1 MISIYIHIYI
11 YNHQIFSKKH
21 LYDIY
26 HVYIVLII
34 WVFLKWWYPHFTPQH
49 DPFLVGKTHGPVKLR
64 KPTIFRS
71 CPHMLPTYRSPP
83 IKGTR
88 FHGPGPRICFS
99 TLDSDVVSG
108 SGPDIFELWT
118 LKCPGKRQTK
128 TYVSIC
134 FLGDGF
140 KDFYFHLYL
149 GKILILTNI
158 FQLG

>member
-1 MISIYIHIYI
+1 MDD
-11 YNHQIFSKKH
+11 
-21 LYDIY
+21 LE
-26 HVYIVLII
+26 
-34 WVFLKWWYPHFTPQH
+34 
-49 DPFLVGKTHGPVKLR
+49 GKTHHYATPWKTNSWKLQIIHLETNMIFQTSMIMFQ
-64 KPTIFRS
+64 PFIFRGV
-71 CPHMLPTYRSPP
+71 PIPP

-118 LKCPGKRQTK
+118 LKCPGKRQTE

-149 GKILILTNI
+149 GKILILTYI